1 MKSLAHASALATS
14 AHAGFRA
21 DRALCALLPQL
32 NRRAAKTLFR
42 QRLVK
47 LNGRVASGAERI
59 QSGDRFDFPNPDAD
73 AENNSIAQAA
83 APRLTTPHGRHL
95 TRLYED
101 DDVLVISK
109 PAEIPVHRGQGGF
122 TRRDTLEDVMKRAY
136 PPVRVRA
143 LTPDSAS
150 LRLGPLPEG
159 AGNGGASTSR
169 SRAGGTPA
177 VQDSGSPRA
186 GETPAPRKDSE
197 PGFYFVHRLDME
209 TSGCLLIAK
218 NAVARDA
225 LIRDF
230 SARKIHKEYLA
241 VVAGAVSWDKTV
253 SLRPIKYI
261 RGEKSVPPASRR
273 PDAEEDDQP
282 QKTSVRARKPFYS
295 LLRKQHAKAR
305 GPAPKLGQKKGV
317 ALGEG
322 STEGKACETQF
333 ETLERFRGYSLLRAE
348 PKTGRTHQIRVHL
361 AALGHP
367 LAYDPLYGR
376 KSALRLREFDPS
388 SANSERGEE
397 LAMNR
402 LPLHAWKL
410 SFTHPVS
417 GKTISIEAPLPR
429 DLKEFLRLL
438 RKLRGAA

>member
-1 MKSLAHASALATS
+1 MKVTPHASTGSNATALATS
-14 AHAGFRA
+14 SHAGFRA

-59 QSGDRFDFPNPDAD
+59 LVGDRFEFPNPDAE
-73 AENNSIAQAA
+73 ASVNSIAKAA

-109 PAEIPVHRGQGGF
+109 PAEIPVYRGQDGF
-122 TRRDTLEDVMKRAY
+122 TRRDTLEDVLARAY
-136 PPVRVRA
+136 PPRKISGANA
-143 LTPDSAS
+143 LQTAVSPSQRDDDDDAPPDAS
-150 LRLGPLPEG
+150 VTRRRD
-159 AGNGGASTSR
+159 T
-169 SRAGGTPA
+169 
-177 VQDSGSPRA
+177 
-186 GETPAPRKDSE
+186 E

-218 NAVARDA
+218 SAAA
-225 LIRDF
+225 YETLLRDF

-241 VVAGAVSWDKTV
+241 VVAGAVSWDETV
-253 SLRPIKYI
+253 SRRPIKYI
-261 RGEKSVPPASRR
+261 RGAKETRR
-273 PDAEEDDQP
+273 TESEFSDEAQDE
-282 QKTSVRARKPFYS
+282 RGRKPFYS
-295 LLRKQHAKAR
+295 LMRKRRERTR

-317 ALGEG
+317 VLDEG
-322 STEGKACETQF
+322 SAEGKTCETHF
-333 ETLERFRGYSLLRAE
+333 ETLERFRGYSLLRVE

-367 LAYDPLYGR
+367 LAYDPMYGR
-376 KSALRLREFDPS
+376 TSALRLREFDPS
-388 SANSERGEE
+388 AGNSVRGEE
-397 LAMNR
+397 LVLNR

-410 SFTHPVS
+410 SFTHPAS
-417 GKTISIEAPLPR
+417 GKKISIEAPLPR
-429 DLKEFLRLL
+429 DLREFIRLL
-438 RKLRGAA
+438 RKQRGGT